1 MDLSIVIP
9 AYNEEKRILIAL
21 EQTLALMQQRPWS
34 YELLV
39 VDDGSADRTAACTAE
54 YAREHPQVRCVQN
67 DRNRGKGYSVQ
78 HGVAEAQGRYIGFMD
93 GDYKTDIAALDQV
106 MPLLAAGWDGVIGD
120 RTLSATEFVVARRRY
135 RQWGTEAFG
144 WLLRALM
151 GLGEFGDTQC
161 GFKFFQAAV
170 ARDLCARQ
178 QVAGFMF
185 DVELLLLARQLGY
198 RIAKIPVKWR
208 FDPDSRFKPGDW
220 DTGESQGSGADPLG
234 ASPPVLNDQVLSSI
248 WRISAARRPKHT
260 VRKISWATGDSCRTG
275 LLMKRPMAMRT
286 TYTESTSYAWSLVA
300 ESPSRTVRTTCR
312 MASTSASTFSSS

>member
-9 AYNEEKRILIAL
+9 AYNEEQRIRIAL
-21 EQTLALMQQRPWS
+21 AQTLALLHKRPWS
-34 YELLV
+34 GELLV
-39 VDDGSADRTAACTAE
+39 VDDGSTDGTVACIAE
-54 YAREHPQVRCVQN
+54 YARAHPQVRWVPN

-78 HGVAEAQGRYIGFMD
+78 RGVAEARGRYIGFMD

-135 RQWGTEAFG
+135 RQWGSAAFG

-185 DVELLLLARQLGY
+185 DVEWLLLTRQLGY

-208 FDPDSRFKPGDW
+208 FDADSRFNPV
-220 DTGESQGSGADPLG
+220 TGTLANLKDL
-234 ASPPVLNDQVLSSI
+234 A
-248 WRISAARRPKHT
+248 RIRWVHRR
-260 VRKISWATGDSCRTG
+260 
-275 LLMKRPMAMRT
+275 
-286 TYTESTSYAWSLVA
+286 
-300 ESPSRTVRTTCR
+300 
-312 MASTSASTFSSS
+312 

>member
-1 MDLSIVIP
+1 MRRIIGAAAGDVKRAAAIALAMDLSIVIP

-21 EQTLALMQQRPWS
+21 EQTLALLQQRPWS

-144 WLLRALM
+144 WLLRTLM

-208 FDPDSRFKPGDW
+208 FDPDSRFNPV
-220 DTGESQGSGADPLG
+220 TGTLANLKDL
-234 ASPPVLNDQVLSSI
+234 A
-248 WRISAARRPKHT
+248 RIRWAHRR
-260 VRKISWATGDSCRTG
+260 RS
-275 LLMKRPMAMRT
+275 
-286 TYTESTSYAWSLVA
+286 
-300 ESPSRTVRTTCR
+300 
-312 MASTSASTFSSS
+312 

>member
-21 EQTLALMQQRPWS
+21 EQTLALLQQRPWS
-34 YELLV
+34 CELLV
-39 VDDGSADRTAACTAE
+39 VDDGSIDRTVACVAE
-54 YAREHPQVRCVQN
+54 YARAHSQVRCVQN

-78 HGVAEAQGRYIGFMD
+78 HGVAEAEGRYIGFMD

-170 ARDLCARQ
+170 VRDLCARQ

-185 DVELLLLARQLGY
+185 DVELLLLARQSGY

-208 FDPDSRFKPGDW
+208 FDPDSRFNPV
-220 DTGESQGSGADPLG
+220 TGTLANLVDL
-234 ASPPVLNDQVLSSI
+234 A
-248 WRISAARRPKHT
+248 RIRWVHRR
-260 VRKISWATGDSCRTG
+260 RQRIR
-275 LLMKRPMAMRT
+275 R
-286 TYTESTSYAWSLVA
+286 
-300 ESPSRTVRTTCR
+300 
-312 MASTSASTFSSS
+312 

>member
-1 MDLSIVIP
+1 MRRIIGAAAGDVKRAAAIALAMDLSIVIP

-21 EQTLALMQQRPWS
+21 EQTLALLQQRPWS

-39 VDDGSADRTAACTAE
+39 VDDGSADRTAACIAE

-78 HGVAEAQGRYIGFMD
+78 HGVAEARGRYIGFMD

-144 WLLRALM
+144 WLLRRLM

-178 QVAGFMF
+178 QIAGFMF
-185 DVELLLLARQLGY
+185 DVELLLLTRQLGY

-208 FDPDSRFKPGDW
+208 FDPDSRFNPV
-220 DTGESQGSGADPLG
+220 TGTLANLKDL
-234 ASPPVLNDQVLSSI
+234 A
-248 WRISAARRPKHT
+248 RIRWAHRR
-260 VRKISWATGDSCRTG
+260 RS
-275 LLMKRPMAMRT
+275 
-286 TYTESTSYAWSLVA
+286 
-300 ESPSRTVRTTCR
+300 
-312 MASTSASTFSSS
+312 